1 MSGFLEGKVA
11 LITGA
16 GSSIGMGKEMSL
28 ALIEEGAKVAMMDI
42 NRESLALSVNE
53 ALEIGGESSAIG
65 IVGSIDTWSD
75 ASEAVSQTE
84 SQLGGIHILINNA
97 GVRTHAKTPTGD
109 SPFWNL
115 TPEEWQRVISV
126 NVNGTFMM
134 TRAAIEPMLRQKWGR
149 IIGVTT
155 SLDTMIRGG
164 NLPYGPSKA
173 AIEAFVASIAQDLV
187 GTGITA
193 NVLIPGGA
201 TNTNFIPEDT
211 SYIRDQLIQ
220 PNVMR
225 DPIKWLASDEANDFS
240 GNRIIA
246 SNWNNALSLEER
258 LSVAAAPAAWPQLG
272 RKLNKGDR

>member
-1 MSGFLEGKVA
+1 MSESLNGKIS
-11 LITGA
+11 LITGS
-16 GSSIGMGKEMSL
+16 GSSINMGKEMSL
-28 ALIEEGAKVAMMDI
+28 ALIEAGAKVAMMDI
-42 NRESLALSVNE
+42 NEESLSISVNQ
-53 ALEIGGESSAIG
+53 AREIGGDSCAIG
-65 IVGSIDTWSD
+65 IVGSIDQWDD
-75 ASEAVSQTE
+75 AYRAVAQTLN
-84 SQLGGIHILINNA
+84 QFDGIHILINNA

-134 TRAAIEPMLRQKWGR
+134 TLAAIGPMIQQKWGR

-173 AIEAFVASIAQDLV
+173 AIEAFIASIAKDLNN
-187 GTGITA
+187 TGVTA

-211 SYIRDQLIQ
+211 SYIREELIQ
-220 PNVMR
+220 PDVMR
-225 DPIKWLASDEANDFS
+225 DPIKWIASEEASEFNGNRVIASKWDNSMPLSQRLALAS
-240 GNRIIA
+240 
-246 SNWNNALSLEER
+246 
-258 LSVAAAPAAWPQLG
+258 APAAWPQLG
-272 RKLNKGDR
+272 RK

>member
-1 MSGFLEGKVA
+1 
-11 LITGA
+11 
-16 GSSIGMGKEMSL
+16 
-28 ALIEEGAKVAMMDI
+28 
-42 NRESLALSVNE
+42 
-53 ALEIGGESSAIG
+53 
-65 IVGSIDTWSD
+65 
-75 ASEAVSQTE
+75 
-84 SQLGGIHILINNA
+84 
-97 GVRTHAKTPTGD
+97 
-109 SPFWNL
+109 
-115 TPEEWQRVISV
+115 
-126 NVNGTFMM
+126 MM

-173 AIEAFVASIAQDLV
+173 AIEAFVASIAQDLE
-187 GTGITA
+187 GTGVTA

-225 DPIKWLASDEANDFS
+225 DPIKWLASDEADDFS
-240 GNRIIA
+240 GNRVIA

-272 RKLNKGDR
+272 RKLNQGDR

>member
-1 MSGFLEGKVA
+1 MSGSLEGKVA

-28 ALIEEGAKVAMMDI
+28 ALIEAGAKVAMMDI
-42 NRESLALSVNE
+42 NHESLALSVNE
-53 ALEIGGESSAIG
+53 ALEIGGDSSAIG
-65 IVGSIDTWSD
+65 IVGSIDKWND
-75 ASEAVSQTE
+75 ASNAVDQTI
-84 SQLGGIHILINNA
+84 SQLGGIHILVNNA

-115 TPEEWQRVISV
+115 TPDEWQRVISV

-134 TRAAIEPMLRQKWGR
+134 TLAAIEPMLRQRWGR

-173 AIEAFVASIAQDLV
+173 AIEAFIASIAQDLD
-187 GTGITA
+187 GTGVTA

-225 DPIKWLASDEANDFS
+225 DPMKWLASEEANDFN
-240 GNRIIA
+240 GNRIVA
-246 SNWNNALSLEER
+246 SNWNNALPLAQK
-258 LSVAAAPAAWPQLG
+258 LTIAANPAAWPQLG
-272 RKLNKGDR
+272 RKQDKGDH